1 MSLRKNDQDVI
12 TLSTSEFADAVRS
25 GGDGKSAFKE
35 WSRLILAIL
44 IPLAAVIMMFSK
56 TAFQAEQNKSDILEH
71 AEWIEYH
78 AKDTEAIRES
88 LASMSKA
95 QAVILEKVTTIQ
107 KQIDA
112 IKD

>member
-1 MSLRKNDQDVI
+1 MTIRKHDPDVI
-12 TLSTSEFADAVRS
+12 TLTTAEFADAVRS

-35 WSRLILAIL
+35 WTRLILAIL
-44 IPLAAVIMMFSK
+44 LPLAAVIMLFSR
-56 TAFQAEQNKSDILEH
+56 TAFQAEQNKSDIVKH
-71 AEWIEYH
+71 TAWIECH

-107 KQIDA
+107 KQIDD
-112 IKD
+112 KE